1 MWTFYVLSRALLDV
15 FGNVSAVLMLKKC
28 MSEEEGRAEG
38 GTAGA
43 RMEGLPVQAFQMEE
57 LLLMVCLQKWRECV
71 QESRKQQKKTDV
83 SHFYLFMSK
92 TRKHFLNLISC
103 NLHRLAVLMTLFLLK
118 CFNLETNCL
127 YSLHFSHSLQ
137 FYFVLRFCSK
147 K

>member
-1 MWTFYVLSRALLDV
+1 
-15 FGNVSAVLMLKKC
+15 

-83 SHFYLFMSK
+83 SHFFLFMSK

-118 CFNLETNCL
+118 CFNLELTLFNFTL
-127 YSLHFSHSLQ
+127 FSA
-137 FYFVLRFCSK
+137 FVVKNKIQIVAAPESHTLTVYVVMCHMFDQVLGLFVG
-147 K
+147 